1 MSDSLS
7 VNVPCIL
14 CSPVSFTKRIQR
26 CMQAEYEATKEDK
39 HKLCQQVQE
48 LGALLTESRLRLA
61 NAGFF
66 SLSCEHKHLS
76 CISPALDQVFF

>member
-7 VNVPCIL
+7 VNVPCVL
-14 CSPVSFTKRIQR
+14 CSEVSLTKCMQW
-26 CMQAEYEATKEDK
+26 CMQAEYEATKEEK
-39 HKLCQQVQE
+39 QKLCQQVQE